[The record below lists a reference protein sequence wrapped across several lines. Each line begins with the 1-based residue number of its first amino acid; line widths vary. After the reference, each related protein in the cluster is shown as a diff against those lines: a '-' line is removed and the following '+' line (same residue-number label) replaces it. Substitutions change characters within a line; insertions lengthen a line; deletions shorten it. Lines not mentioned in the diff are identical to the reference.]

1 MKNCFIVLL
10 GLTITINAQT
20 ILLND
25 RVVKDPIIE
34 NNTPRAFLDR
44 DEKIPVRI
52 FEISNTEDLS
62 EGVRIE
68 NSWSGRYSQRYLGV
82 CPPDSM
88 YYDSSSWDYYSYFNQ
103 CMAEYAVEEMNLQL
117 SYLPNIPS
125 EIFELVSYERIHDS
139 VNYDSPDGHTML
151 SQYHAD
157 TTINTSGSLN
167 IIITNSM
174 ANNLLGTTYLY
185 QDAVDENGA
194 ILIVES
200 EHTPIVI
207 IHELGHLLGFPH
219 LLEDSEQITFAGE
232 TISIDAIP
240 GPNCEP
246 NYMSSWDNDNCSFP
260 NPNAVKYG
268 DMNGDGIMDLV
279 SASSVRVG
287 SSGKFAWH
295 EGNGM
300 GDFTHHLIS
309 NTPDAYLVEIGD
321 IDLDGDLD
329 FATAASDIFDSNG
342 HFSWYENDGAGVFTE
357 HIFSE
362 NHPGASSVKIID
374 LDGDGDMDLVCGSKG
389 DSNITLLINDGN
401 ESFTELNITPS
412 QGDVFDVTIGDING
426 DGNLDL
432 IVVGSEY
439 VKTLSWFESDGS
451 GSFTEH
457 LVSDHAKVAA
467 IPIDMDG
474 DGDLDIV
481 SFGDRLTLFYNDGNG
496 GFANSLELGW
506 GWDLGYYN
514 PKELS
519 IIDIDGDSDVD
530 IVASYMNGVALFMQD
545 SGNLLGAI
553 SIYSGSSINNS
564 LPIQMNDDNHW
575 DIIVSEHDPYHID
588 NDNDLFWLE
597 GDGNNSW
604 EIEHGITELLRLS
617 LNTSQHGAVFG
628 EILNS
633 WLDYHYNY
641 FDLAINDDLLPLS
654 FALHQNYPNPFNP
667 TTTLQY
673 DLPEDAKVKIMIYDL
688 MGRQVKTLVNNQQ
701 SAGFKSIIWGA
712 TNDLGQPVSA
722 GMYLYRISAG
732 DFHSVKK
739 MILLK

>member
-1 MKNCFIVLL
+1 MKQYFMVLL
-10 GLTITINAQT
+10 GLMITLNAQT
-20 ILLND
+20 MLIND
-25 RVVKDPIIE
+25 RVVNDPIIR
-34 NNTPRAFLDR
+34 NNNPRTLLDR
-44 DEKIPVRI
+44 NEKIPVRI
-52 FEISNTEDLS
+52 LEISNMEDLS
-62 EGVRIE
+62 EGVIIE
-68 NSWSGRYSQRYLGV
+68 NSWSGSYSQRYLFV
-82 CPPDSM
+82 CPDSM
-88 YYDSSSWDYYSYFNQ
+88 YLDSSNWNYWSYFNQ

-117 SYLPNIPS
+117 SYLPNIS
-125 EIFELVSYERIHDS
+125 AEIFELVSYERIFDS

-157 TTINTSGSLN
+157 STINTSGSLN

-185 QDAVDENGA
+185 QDAVDQNGA

-207 IHELGHLLGFPH
+207 IHELGHVLGFPH

-232 TISIDAIP
+232 TISIDAIS

-246 NYMSSWDNDNCSFP
+246 NYMSSWIDDNCSFP
-260 NPNAVKYG
+260 DPNAVKNG

-279 SASSVRVG
+279 SASSRRIG

-295 EGNGM
+295 EGNEM

-309 NTPDAYLVEIGD
+309 YTPDAYLVEIGD

-357 HIFSE
+357 HILSE
-362 NHPGASSVKIID
+362 NHPGASSIKIID
-374 LDGDGDMDLVCGSKG
+374 LDGDGDIDLVCGSKG
-389 DSNITLLINDGN
+389 DSNITLLINDGI
-401 ESFTELNITPS
+401 ETFTEQNITPS

-432 IVVGSEY
+432 IVVGSEW

-481 SFGDRLTLFYNDGNG
+481 SFGDRLTLFYNDGIG
-496 GFANSLELGW
+496 VFTNSLELGW

-530 IVASYMNGVALFMQD
+530 IMAAYMNGVALFRQD
-545 SGNLLGAI
+545 AGNLFSPD
-553 SIYSGSSINNS
+553 SIYSGADINNS
-564 LPIQMNDDNHW
+564 LPVQMNDDNHW
-575 DIIVSEHDPYHID
+575 DIIVSEHDAYHID

-597 GDGNNSW
+597 GDGTNSW
-604 EIEHGITELLRLS
+604 EIEHGITEMLKLS

-633 WLDYHYNY
+633 WLDYHYN
-641 FDLAINDDLLPLS
+641 FLNINDASIPGRYKL
-654 FALHQNYPNPFNP
+654 FQNHPNPFNP
-667 TTTLQY
+667 ITTLQY
-673 DLPEDAKVKIMIYDL
+673 DLPEDVNVKIMIYDL
-688 MGRQVKTLVNNQQ
+688 MGREVKTLVNNQL
-701 SAGFKSIIWGA
+701 SAGYKSVSWNA
-712 TNDLGQPVSA
+712 KNNLGQPVSA

-732 DFHSVKK
+732 DFQSVKK
-739 MILLK
+739 MVLLK

>member
-1 MKNCFIVLL
+1 MKQYFMVLL
-10 GLTITINAQT
+10 GLMITLNAQT
-20 ILLND
+20 MLIND
-25 RVVKDPIIE
+25 RVVNDPIIR
-34 NNTPRAFLDR
+34 NNNPRTLLDR
-44 DEKIPVRI
+44 NEKIPVRI
-52 FEISNTEDLS
+52 LEISNMEDLS
-62 EGVRIE
+62 EGVIIE
-68 NSWSGRYSQRYLGV
+68 NSWSGSYSQRYLFV
-82 CPPDSM
+82 CPDSM
-88 YYDSSSWDYYSYFNQ
+88 YLDSSNWNYWSYFNQ

-117 SYLPNIPS
+117 SYLPNVS
-125 EIFELVSYERIHDS
+125 AEIFELISYERIFDS

-157 TTINTSGSLN
+157 STINTSGSLN

-185 QDAVDENGA
+185 QDAVDQNGA

-207 IHELGHLLGFPH
+207 IHELGHVLGFPH

-232 TISIDAIP
+232 TISIDAIS

-246 NYMSSWDNDNCSFP
+246 NYMSSWIDDNCSFP
-260 NPNAVKYG
+260 DPNAVKNG

-279 SASSVRVG
+279 SASSRRIG

-295 EGNGM
+295 EGNEM

-309 NTPDAYLVEIGD
+309 YTPDAYLVEIGD

-357 HIFSE
+357 HILSE
-362 NHPGASSVKIID
+362 NHPGASSIKIID
-374 LDGDGDMDLVCGSKG
+374 LDGDGDIDLVCGSKG
-389 DSNITLLINDGN
+389 DSNITLLINDGI
-401 ESFTELNITPS
+401 ETFTEQNITPS

-439 VKTLSWFESDGS
+439 VKTLSWFESNGS

-474 DGDLDIV
+474 DDDLDIV

-496 GFANSLELGW
+496 VFAESLELGW
-506 GWDLGYYN
+506 GWDVGYYN

-530 IVASYMNGVALFMQD
+530 IMAAYMNGVALFRQD
-545 SGNLLGAI
+545 AGNLFSPD
-553 SIYSGSSINNS
+553 SIYSGADINNS
-564 LPIQMNDDNHW
+564 LPVQMNDDNHW
-575 DIIVSEHDPYHID
+575 DIIVSEHDAYHID

-597 GDGNNSW
+597 GDGTNSW
-604 EIEHGITELLRLS
+604 EIEHGITEMLKLS

-633 WLDYHYNY
+633 WLDYHYN
-641 FDLAINDDLLPLS
+641 FLNINDASIPGRYKL
-654 FALHQNYPNPFNP
+654 FQNHPNPFNP
-667 TTTLQY
+667 ITTLQY
-673 DLPEDAKVKIMIYDL
+673 DLPEDVNVKIMIYDL
-688 MGRQVKTLVNNQQ
+688 MGREVKTLVNNQL
-701 SAGFKSIIWGA
+701 SAGYKSVSWNA
-712 TNDLGQPVSA
+712 KNNLGQPVSA

-732 DFHSVKK
+732 DFQSVKK
-739 MILLK
+739 MVLLK

>member
-1 MKNCFIVLL
+1 MKQYFMVLL
-10 GLTITINAQT
+10 GLMITLNAQT
-20 ILLND
+20 MLIND
-25 RVVKDPIIE
+25 RVVNDPIIR
-34 NNTPRAFLDR
+34 NNNPRTLLDR
-44 DEKIPVRI
+44 NEKIPVRI
-52 FEISNTEDLS
+52 LEISNMEDLS
-62 EGVRIE
+62 EGVIIE
-68 NSWSGRYSQRYLGV
+68 NSWSGSYSQRYLFV
-82 CPPDSM
+82 CPDSM
-88 YYDSSSWDYYSYFNQ
+88 YLDSSNWNYWSYFNQ

-117 SYLPNIPS
+117 SYLPNVS
-125 EIFELVSYERIHDS
+125 AEIFELVSYERIFDP

-157 TTINTSGSLN
+157 STINTSGSLN

-185 QDAVDENGA
+185 QDAVDQNGA

-200 EHTPIVI
+200 EHTPRVI

-232 TISIDAIP
+232 TISIDAIS

-246 NYMSSWDNDNCSFP
+246 NYMSSWIDDNCSFP
-260 NPNAVKYG
+260 DPNAVKNG

-279 SASSVRVG
+279 SASSRRIG

-295 EGNGM
+295 EGNEM

-309 NTPDAYLVEIGD
+309 YTPDAYLVEIGD

-357 HIFSE
+357 HILSE
-362 NHPGASSVKIID
+362 NHPGASSIKIID
-374 LDGDGDMDLVCGSKG
+374 LDGDGDIDLVCGSKG
-389 DSNITLLINDGN
+389 DSNITLLINDGI
-401 ESFTELNITPS
+401 ETFTEQNITPS

-439 VKTLSWFESDGS
+439 VKTLSWFESNGS

-474 DGDLDIV
+474 DDDLDIV

-496 GFANSLELGW
+496 VFAESLELGW
-506 GWDLGYYN
+506 GWDVGYYN

-519 IIDIDGDSDVD
+519 IIDIEGDSDVD
-530 IVASYMNGVALFMQD
+530 IMAAYMNGVALFRQD
-545 SGNLLGAI
+545 AGNLFSPD
-553 SIYSGSSINNS
+553 SIYSGADINNS
-564 LPIQMNDDNHW
+564 LPVQMNDDNHW
-575 DIIVSEHDPYHID
+575 DIIVSEHDAYHID

-597 GDGNNSW
+597 GDGTNSW
-604 EIEHGITELLRLS
+604 EIEHGITEMLKLS

-633 WLDYHYNY
+633 WLDYHYN
-641 FDLAINDDLLPLS
+641 FLNINDASIPGRYKL
-654 FALHQNYPNPFNP
+654 FQNHPNPFNP
-667 TTTLQY
+667 ITTLQY
-673 DLPEDAKVKIMIYDL
+673 DLPEDVNVKIMIYDL
-688 MGRQVKTLVNNQQ
+688 MGREVKTLVNNQL
-701 SAGFKSIIWGA
+701 SAGYKSVSWNA
-712 TNDLGQPVSA
+712 KNNLGQPVSA

-732 DFHSVKK
+732 DFQSVKK
-739 MILLK
+739 MVLLK

>member
-1 MKNCFIVLL
+1 MKQYFMVLL
-10 GLTITINAQT
+10 GLMITLNAQT
-20 ILLND
+20 MLIND
-25 RVVKDPIIE
+25 RVVNDPIIR
-34 NNTPRAFLDR
+34 NNNPRTLLDR
-44 DEKIPVRI
+44 NEKIPVRI
-52 FEISNTEDLS
+52 LEISNMEDLS
-62 EGVRIE
+62 EGVIIE
-68 NSWSGRYSQRYLGV
+68 NSWSGSYSQRYLFV
-82 CPPDSM
+82 CPDSM
-88 YYDSSSWDYYSYFNQ
+88 YLDSSNWNYWSYFNQ

-117 SYLPNIPS
+117 SYLPNIS
-125 EIFELVSYERIHDS
+125 AEIFELVSYERIFDS

-157 TTINTSGSLN
+157 STINTSGSLN

-185 QDAVDENGA
+185 QDAVDQNGA

-207 IHELGHLLGFPH
+207 IHELGHVLGFPH

-232 TISIDAIP
+232 TISIDAIS

-246 NYMSSWDNDNCSFP
+246 NYMSSWIDDNCSFP
-260 NPNAVKYG
+260 DPNAVKNG

-279 SASSVRVG
+279 SASSRRIG

-295 EGNGM
+295 EGNEM

-309 NTPDAYLVEIGD
+309 YTPDAYLVEIGD

-357 HIFSE
+357 HILSE
-362 NHPGASSVKIID
+362 NHPGASSIKIID
-374 LDGDGDMDLVCGSKG
+374 LDGDGDIDLVCGSKG
-389 DSNITLLINDGN
+389 DSNITLLINDGI
-401 ESFTELNITPS
+401 ETFTEQNITPS

-439 VKTLSWFESDGS
+439 VKTLSWFESNGS

-474 DGDLDIV
+474 DDDLDIV

-496 GFANSLELGW
+496 VFAESLELGW
-506 GWDLGYYN
+506 GWDVGYYN

-530 IVASYMNGVALFMQD
+530 IMAAYMNGVALFRQD
-545 SGNLLGAI
+545 AGNLFSPD
-553 SIYSGSSINNS
+553 SIYSGADINNS
-564 LPIQMNDDNHW
+564 LPVQMNDDNHW
-575 DIIVSEHDPYHID
+575 DIIVSEHDAYHID

-597 GDGNNSW
+597 GDGTNSW
-604 EIEHGITELLRLS
+604 EIEHGITEMLKLS

-633 WLDYHYNY
+633 WLDYHYN
-641 FDLAINDDLLPLS
+641 FLNINDASIPGRYKL
-654 FALHQNYPNPFNP
+654 FQNHPNPFNP
-667 TTTLQY
+667 ITTLQY
-673 DLPEDAKVKIMIYDL
+673 DLPEDVNVKIMIYDL
-688 MGRQVKTLVNNQQ
+688 MGREVKTLVNNQL
-701 SAGFKSIIWGA
+701 SAGYKSVSWNA
-712 TNDLGQPVSA
+712 KNNLGQPVSA

-732 DFHSVKK
+732 DFQSVKK
-739 MILLK
+739 MVLLK

>member
-1 MKNCFIVLL
+1 MKQYFMVLL
-10 GLTITINAQT
+10 GLMITLNAQT
-20 ILLND
+20 MLIND
-25 RVVKDPIIE
+25 RVVNDPIIR
-34 NNTPRAFLDR
+34 NNNPRTLLDR
-44 DEKIPVRI
+44 NEKIPVRI
-52 FEISNTEDLS
+52 LEISNIEDLS
-62 EGVRIE
+62 EGVIIE
-68 NSWSGRYSQRYLGV
+68 NSWSGSYSQRYLFV
-82 CPPDSM
+82 CPDSM
-88 YYDSSSWDYYSYFNQ
+88 YLDSSNWNYWSYFNQ

-117 SYLPNIPS
+117 SYLPNVS
-125 EIFELVSYERIHDS
+125 AEIFELVSYERIFDP

-157 TTINTSGSLN
+157 STINTSGSLN

-185 QDAVDENGA
+185 QDAVDQNGA

-207 IHELGHLLGFPH
+207 IHELGHVLGFPH

-232 TISIDAIP
+232 TISIDAIS

-246 NYMSSWDNDNCSFP
+246 NYMSSWIDDNCSFP
-260 NPNAVKYG
+260 DPNAVKNG

-279 SASSVRVG
+279 SASSRRIG

-295 EGNGM
+295 EGNEM

-309 NTPDAYLVEIGD
+309 YTPDAYLVEIGD

-357 HIFSE
+357 HILSE
-362 NHPGASSVKIID
+362 NHPGASSIKIID
-374 LDGDGDMDLVCGSKG
+374 LDGDGDIDLVCGSKG
-389 DSNITLLINDGN
+389 DSNITLLINDGI
-401 ESFTELNITPS
+401 ETFTEQNITPS

-439 VKTLSWFESDGS
+439 VKTLSWFESNGS

-474 DGDLDIV
+474 DDDLDIV

-496 GFANSLELGW
+496 VFAESLELGW
-506 GWDLGYYN
+506 GWDVGYYN

-530 IVASYMNGVALFMQD
+530 IMAAYMNGVALFRQD
-545 SGNLLGAI
+545 AGNLFSPD
-553 SIYSGSSINNS
+553 SIYSGADINNS
-564 LPIQMNDDNHW
+564 LPVQMNDDNHW
-575 DIIVSEHDPYHID
+575 DIIVSEHDAYHID

-597 GDGNNSW
+597 GDGTNSW
-604 EIEHGITELLRLS
+604 EIEHGITEMLKLS

-633 WLDYHYNY
+633 WLDYHYN
-641 FDLAINDDLLPLS
+641 FLNINDASIPGRYKL
-654 FALHQNYPNPFNP
+654 FQNHPNPFNP
-667 TTTLQY
+667 ITTLQY
-673 DLPEDAKVKIMIYDL
+673 DLPEDVKVKIMIYDL
-688 MGRQVKTLVNNQQ
+688 MGREVKTLVNNQL
-701 SAGFKSIIWGA
+701 SAGYKSVSWNA
-712 TNDLGQPVSA
+712 KNNLGQPVSA

-732 DFHSVKK
+732 DFQSVKK
-739 MILLK
+739 MVLLK

>member
-1 MKNCFIVLL
+1 MKQYFMVLL
-10 GLTITINAQT
+10 GLMITLNAQT
-20 ILLND
+20 MLIND
-25 RVVKDPIIE
+25 RVVNDPIIR
-34 NNTPRAFLDR
+34 NNNPRTLLDR
-44 DEKIPVRI
+44 NEKIPVRI
-52 FEISNTEDLS
+52 LEISNMEDLS
-62 EGVRIE
+62 EGVIIE
-68 NSWSGRYSQRYLGV
+68 NSWSGSYSQRYLFV
-82 CPPDSM
+82 CPDSM
-88 YYDSSSWDYYSYFNQ
+88 YLDSSNWNYWSYFNQ

-117 SYLPNIPS
+117 SYLPNVS
-125 EIFELVSYERIHDS
+125 AEIFELVSYERIFDP

-185 QDAVDENGA
+185 QDAVDQNGA

-207 IHELGHLLGFPH
+207 IHELGHVLGFPH

-232 TISIDAIP
+232 TISIDAIS

-246 NYMSSWDNDNCSFP
+246 NYMSSWIDDNCSFP
-260 NPNAVKYG
+260 DPNAVKNG

-279 SASSVRVG
+279 SASSRRIG

-295 EGNGM
+295 EGNEM

-309 NTPDAYLVEIGD
+309 YTPDAYLVEIGD

-357 HIFSE
+357 HILSE
-362 NHPGASSVKIID
+362 NHPGASSIKIID
-374 LDGDGDMDLVCGSKG
+374 LDGDGDIDLVCGSKG
-389 DSNITLLINDGN
+389 DSNITLLINDGI
-401 ESFTELNITPS
+401 ETFTEQNITPS

-439 VKTLSWFESDGS
+439 VKTLSWFEINGS

-474 DGDLDIV
+474 DDDLDIV

-496 GFANSLELGW
+496 VFAESLELGW
-506 GWDLGYYN
+506 GWDVGYYN

-530 IVASYMNGVALFMQD
+530 IMAAYMNGVALFRQD
-545 SGNLLGAI
+545 AGNLFSPD
-553 SIYSGSSINNS
+553 SIYSGADINNS
-564 LPIQMNDDNHW
+564 LPVQMNDDNHW
-575 DIIVSEHDPYHID
+575 DIIVSEHDAYHID

-597 GDGNNSW
+597 GDGTNSW
-604 EIEHGITELLRLS
+604 EIEHGITEMLKLS

-633 WLDYHYNY
+633 WLDYHYN
-641 FDLAINDDLLPLS
+641 FLNINDASIPGRYKL
-654 FALHQNYPNPFNP
+654 FQNHPNPFNP
-667 TTTLQY
+667 ITTLQY
-673 DLPEDAKVKIMIYDL
+673 DLPEDVNVKIMIYDL
-688 MGRQVKTLVNNQQ
+688 MGREVKTLVNNQL
-701 SAGFKSIIWGA
+701 SAGYKSVSWNA
-712 TNDLGQPVSA
+712 KNNLGQPVSA

-732 DFHSVKK
+732 DFQSVKK
-739 MILLK
+739 MVLLK

>member
-1 MKNCFIVLL
+1 MKQYFMVLL
-10 GLTITINAQT
+10 GLMITLNAQT
-20 ILLND
+20 MLIND
-25 RVVKDPIIE
+25 RVVNDPIIR
-34 NNTPRAFLDR
+34 NNNPRTLLDR
-44 DEKIPVRI
+44 NEKIPVRI
-52 FEISNTEDLS
+52 LEISNMEDLS
-62 EGVRIE
+62 EGVIIE
-68 NSWSGRYSQRYLGV
+68 NSWSGSYSQRYLFV
-82 CPPDSM
+82 CPDSM
-88 YYDSSSWDYYSYFNQ
+88 YLDSSNWNYWSYFNQ

>member
-1 MKNCFIVLL
+1 
-10 GLTITINAQT
+10 
-20 ILLND
+20 
-25 RVVKDPIIE
+25 
-34 NNTPRAFLDR
+34 
-44 DEKIPVRI
+44 
-52 FEISNTEDLS
+52 
-62 EGVRIE
+62 
-68 NSWSGRYSQRYLGV
+68 
-82 CPPDSM
+82 
-88 YYDSSSWDYYSYFNQ
+88 
-103 CMAEYAVEEMNLQL
+103 
-117 SYLPNIPS
+117 
-125 EIFELVSYERIHDS
+125 
-139 VNYDSPDGHTML
+139 
-151 SQYHAD
+151 
-157 TTINTSGSLN
+157 
-167 IIITNSM
+167 
-174 ANNLLGTTYLY
+174 
-185 QDAVDENGA
+185 
-194 ILIVES
+194 
-200 EHTPIVI
+200 
-207 IHELGHLLGFPH
+207 
-219 LLEDSEQITFAGE
+219 
-232 TISIDAIP
+232 
-240 GPNCEP
+240 
-246 NYMSSWDNDNCSFP
+246 
-260 NPNAVKYG
+260 
-268 DMNGDGIMDLV
+268 
-279 SASSVRVG
+279 
-287 SSGKFAWH
+287 
-295 EGNGM
+295 
-300 GDFTHHLIS
+300 
-309 NTPDAYLVEIGD
+309 
-321 IDLDGDLD
+321 
-329 FATAASDIFDSNG
+329 
-342 HFSWYENDGAGVFTE
+342 
-357 HIFSE
+357 
-362 NHPGASSVKIID
+362 
-374 LDGDGDMDLVCGSKG
+374 
-389 DSNITLLINDGN
+389 
-401 ESFTELNITPS
+401 
-412 QGDVFDVTIGDING
+412 
-426 DGNLDL
+426 
-432 IVVGSEY
+432 
-439 VKTLSWFESDGS
+439 WFESDGS